1 MRRFQTSEVVF
12 AAVAGVMVAAVGV
25 FQLWAAEPQGPN
37 PPNPTLQTQD
47 PSLQPTTPQTPPGSR
62 STMPGDHAMNINGDR
77 TLVIKTLPAKKIQ
90 GASVVNTKGETLG
103 SVDDVVVDLESGKV
117 GYAALSV
124 GGVLGIGDKLFAVP
138 FEEFKITHDTNNNIS
153 FVLDV
158 SKERLENAPGFD
170 KAHWPDFASPQW
182 KSQIDNYYHPAS
194 ASRPAVDVNGAQ
206 NR

>member
-1 MRRFQTSEVVF
+1 MRKFSTSEAVL
-12 AAVAGVMVAAVGV
+12 AAIAGALVAAVGV
-25 FQLWAAEPQGPN
+25 FQVWAAEPQNPN
-37 PPNPTLQTQD
+37 APNPTLQTQD
-47 PSLQPTTPQTPPGSR
+47 PNLQPNSQAQPGSQTTVPADR
-62 STMPGDHAMNINGDR
+62 TMNVSGDR
-77 TLVIKTLPAKKIQ
+77 TLLIKTLPAKKIQ

-103 SVDDVVVDLESGKV
+103 SLDDLVVDLESGKV

-138 FEEFKITHDTNNNIS
+138 FEEFKITHDSNNHIS

-170 KAHWPDFASPQW
+170 KNHWPDFASPQW
-182 KSQIDNYYHPAS
+182 KSQIDNYYHPSS
-194 ASRPAVDVNGAQ
+194 ASRPATDVNGSQ

>member
-1 MRRFQTSEVVF
+1 
-12 AAVAGVMVAAVGV
+12 
-25 FQLWAAEPQGPN
+25 L
-37 PPNPTLQTQD
+37 
-47 PSLQPTTPQTPPGSR
+47 GSR
-62 STMPGDHAMNINGDR
+62 TTRSKFTESDSANSGSQPATDH
-77 TLVIKTLPAKKIQ
+77 PANCARLAVDHGRRSCHEHQWRSNASDQ

-182 KSQIDNYYHPAS
+182 KSQIDNYYHPSS